1 MDYLISEVDDDGI
14 AVLTLNDPDKRNAIN
29 LQMNEEILETMEMLE
44 NSGGARVVI
53 VTGAPP
59 AFCAGADLGDLL
71 AARERDNIHD
81 IYRGFLRIAHSP
93 LPTIAAV
100 NGAAVGAGM
109 NMALAAD
116 VIVAAERAKFDSRF
130 LQIGIHPGGGHT
142 WRLRN
147 KTNDQTVRA
156 MVLFGE
162 VLDGQRAK
170 EVGLAWAC
178 VPDDELMDHAITMA
192 RRAAS
197 FPPRLQRLTK
207 SAMNGLP
214 TIDTSPQAVEHEVKP
229 QVQSMGSPEFQQL
242 VAKLQATISSQPSGD
257 SEDSAGSDAN
267 SEGSRPEAG

>member
-1 MDYLISEVDDDGI
+1 MDYLICDVDDDGI
-14 AVLTLNDPDKRNAIN
+14 ALLTINDPDKRNAIN

-44 NSGGARVVI
+44 NSGGAKVVV

-71 AARERDNIHD
+71 AARERDNIHE

-116 VIVAAERAKFDSRF
+116 IIVAAESAKFDSRF

-147 KTNDQTVRA
+147 KTDDQTVRA

-170 EVGLAWAC
+170 DVGLAWAC
-178 VPDDELMDHAITMA
+178 VPDDQLMEHAMTLA

-197 FPPRLQRLTK
+197 YPPRLQRLTK
-207 SAMNGLP
+207 GALNDLP
-214 TIDTSPQAVEHEVKP
+214 TIDTSPESVEHEVRP
-229 QVQSMGSPEFQQL
+229 QVQSMGMPEFQEL
-242 VAKLQATISSQPSGD
+242 VAKLQASISSKAADAPAQEGD
-257 SEDSAGSDAN
+257 G
-267 SEGSRPEAG
+267 